1 MRYLA
6 SCLLRLPEP
15 ARIALMETVAKEGVL
30 KMGHLIVV
38 RATWDAEAS
47 VWTAESSDLPGL
59 VTEAMS
65 LDELDAKL
73 PGLIRDLLEDQDGGE
88 GYEVPV
94 EVIASFF

>member
-1 MRYLA
+1 MT
-6 SCLLRLPEP
+6 E
-15 ARIALMETVAKEGVL
+15 IAVGGAP

-38 RATWDAEAS
+38 RATWDTEAS

-59 VTEAMS
+59 VTEAAT

-73 PGLIRDLLEDQDGGE
+73 PNLIRDLLEDDAAAE

-94 EVIASFF
+94 EVIASFSRRVKIGSAKEAA

>member
-1 MRYLA
+1 MKD
-6 SCLLRLPEP
+6 
-15 ARIALMETVAKEGVL
+15 IAAEGTL

-38 RATWDAEAS
+38 RATWDTEAS

-59 VTEAMS
+59 VTEAAS

-73 PGLIRDLLEDQDGGE
+73 PDLIRDLLEGEGATE

-94 EVIASFF
+94 EVIASFSKRIKIGSAKQAA

>member
-1 MRYLA
+1 MT
-6 SCLLRLPEP
+6 E
-15 ARIALMETVAKEGVL
+15 IAAGGTP

-38 RATWDAEAS
+38 RATWDSEAS

-59 VTEAMS
+59 VTEAAS

-73 PGLIRDLLEDQDGGE
+73 PGLIRDLLEDEAVE

-94 EVIASFF
+94 EVIASFSKRIRIGSTIEAA

>member
-1 MRYLA
+1 MTEIA
-6 SCLLRLPEP
+6 P
-15 ARIALMETVAKEGVL
+15 APPP
-30 KMGHLIVV
+30 KMGRLIVV

-59 VTEAMS
+59 VTEAAS

-73 PGLIRDLLEDQDGGE
+73 PDLIRDLLEDDAAE

-94 EVIASFF
+94 EVIASFSKRIKIGSAKEAA